1 MLVTDDGVTT
11 VATGVIDFW
20 IGDTFLAF
28 NRYERN
34 YVYFP
39 ADGTTFCTTRRDELA
54 MLIGAGER
62 YLIWMDVTWRDKD
75 ISEYMIIE

>member
-1 MLVTDDGVTT
+1 MPQVTVTSP
-11 VATGVIDFW
+11 
-20 IGDTFLAF
+20 TFLGS
-28 NRYERN
+28 RM
-34 YVYFP
+34 
-39 ADGTTFCTTRRDELA
+39 RDELA